1 MNRIFTRNLLTITD
15 VRNMT
20 LSNKFNSKQ
29 IDKARD
35 SIYSVEPFEC
45 LQHRRIQE
53 ILQDNGFK
61 TSKFIW
67 KQNNH
72 IIHNFNPFN
81 K

>member
-20 LSNKFNSKQ
+20 LSNKFSNKQ
-29 IDKARD
+29 INNARNDID
-35 SIYSVEPFEC
+35 SIEPFNC

-53 ILQDNGFK
+53 ILLNDGYK
-61 TSKFIW
+61 ISKYIW

-72 IIHNFNPFN
+72 IIHNFQPY